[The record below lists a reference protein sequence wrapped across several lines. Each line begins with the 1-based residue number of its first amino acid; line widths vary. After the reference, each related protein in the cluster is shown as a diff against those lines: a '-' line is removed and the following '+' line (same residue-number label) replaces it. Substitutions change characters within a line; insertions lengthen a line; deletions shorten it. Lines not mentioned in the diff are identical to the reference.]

1 MAVDNVDSLLG
12 ERVCHVRERCSV
24 WSVFVSEDDA
34 DVAGSGSTEIPSFA
48 EKLEE
53 SAPIGIV
60 ARLAACGQFFEGLVQ
75 ERRFGAR

>member
-1 MAVDNVDSLLG
+1 MAVDNVDSRHG
-12 ERVCHVRERCSV
+12 ECVCHIRERRSV

-34 DVAGSGSTEIPSFA
+34 DVAGAGSTEITSFA

-60 ARLAACGQFFEGLVQ
+60 ARLAACCQFFEGFVQ